1 MDHAYHAGLLY
12 LIHLLMG
19 VDGDINETELVALK
33 KVREHEK
40 VPDALY
46 FEFENNV
53 RTLRE
58 RELYNRGIAL
68 INECTRDEKLSIFA
82 TLYKMSEV
90 DGRVHQKEIKL
101 LLYSIESAGIEF
113 DEVVNAA
120 KSTPNYF

>member
-19 VDGDINETELVALK
+19 VDGDINETELVALR
-33 KVREHEK
+33 KVRDHEK
-40 VPDALY
+40 IPDPLY
-46 FEFENNV
+46 FEFESNV

-58 RELYNRGIAL
+58 RELYHRGIGF
-68 INECTRDEKLSIFA
+68 INQCSRDEKLSIFA

-120 KSTPNYF
+120 KARPNYF

>member
-1 MDHAYHAGLLY
+1 MDQNYHSGLLY

-33 KVREHEK
+33 KVRAHEK
-40 VPDALY
+40 IPDNLY
-46 FEFENNV
+46 QEFEKNV

-58 RELYNRGIAL
+58 RDIYNRGIQL
-68 INECTRDEKLSIFA
+68 IGKCAPGERLRIFS

-101 LLYSIESAGIEF
+101 LLYSIEKAGIEF
-113 DEVVNAA
+113 DDVVNDA
-120 KSTPNYF
+120 KESLNYF

>member
-33 KVREHEK
+33 KVRDHEK
-40 VPDALY
+40 IPDPLY
-46 FEFENNV
+46 ADFEKNV

-58 RELYNRGIAL
+58 REIYNRGIAF
-68 INECTRDEKLSIFA
+68 INQCTRDERLNIFA

-90 DGRVHQKEIKL
+90 DGRVHRKEIKL
-101 LLYSIESAGIEF
+101 LLYSIETAGIEF